1 MGCKGWGWV
10 AGCRVG
16 VLGKGL
22 GCRVRGWT
30 AGCGDVET
38 LSADLSGEKVNHGIS
53 GVTLLRLKEQLE

>member
-1 MGCKGWGWV
+1 MH
-10 AGCRVG
+10 G
-16 VLGKGL
+16 VGL
-22 GCRVRGWT
+22 GGRVRGWT